1 MDLNI
6 QPVNIGGVMV
16 GDDFPVVFV
25 AEIGTF
31 FNKDIYLAI
40 EFLEAAVEA
49 GAQIFKTEILHTPD
63 VCLKDTGL
71 QTCYK
76 HAHGETEEDYRSL
89 IERKVIPLDDYH
101 RLFEHCRKLCIPFIS
116 SVYNMQGVD
125 FMVQEGGAG
134 IKFAR
139 DNINNISLIRY
150 AAKTGL
156 PLIFDAGNVYFYE
169 IARAVETAR
178 AAGSTGI
185 IVNHHPAANPAPAKV
200 HNLRVIQTYKKALKV
215 PVGLACHY
223 RGDEI
228 LYVAVGAGL
237 NLIEKGIVDDPDKEE
252 QDLVS
257 AAKLS
262 EVKNIVEKVYN
273 CWLALGK
280 DLPQIKEPRDYSS
293 WKCMVANRNIRKG
306 EKLTIENIGFAFP
319 PNGIS
324 VEYWDIVENKKA
336 RREIMKNEV
345 IAWSDFLM

>member
-1 MDLNI
+1 
-6 QPVNIGGVMV
+6 
-16 GDDFPVVFV
+16 
-25 AEIGTF
+25 
-31 FNKDIYLAI
+31 
-40 EFLEAAVEA
+40 
-49 GAQIFKTEILHTPD
+49 
-63 VCLKDTGL
+63 
-71 QTCYK
+71 
-76 HAHGETEEDYRSL
+76 
-89 IERKVIPLDDYH
+89 
-101 RLFEHCRKLCIPFIS
+101 
-116 SVYNMQGVD
+116 
-125 FMVQEGGAG
+125 MVQEGGAG